1 MSCNIPGMEREGAHV
16 LVVDDDDGLRELLT
30 DYLSGHGFRV
40 GAVADGSSAAPA
52 CAELEAEVVVIDYRL
67 PDVDGAE
74 VAEAVRDRCPGAS
87 VVFLSASAGR
97 EEHEAA
103 RSSGA
108 PLVRKDEGVDA
119 LVDAVRAAAASSF
132 QGGVP

>member
-1 MSCNIPGMEREGAHV
+1 MAPIRVLLVEDNDVFRES
-16 LVVDDDDGLRELLT
+16 LVFLLQ
-30 DYLSGHGFRV
+30 RQPEVEVV

-87 VVFLSASAGR
+87 VVFLSASAGK
-97 EEHEAA
+97 EEQEAA
-103 RSSGA
+103 RSTGA

-119 LVDAVRAAAASSF
+119 LVDAVRTAAASSF

>member
-1 MSCNIPGMEREGAHV
+1 MAPIRVLLVEDNDVFRES
-16 LVVDDDDGLRELLT
+16 LVFLLRRQADVEV
-30 DYLSGHGFRV
+30 V
-40 GAVADGSSAAPA
+40 GAVADGSSAARA
-52 CAELEAEVVVIDYRL
+52 CAELEADVVVIDYRL

-74 VAEAVRDRCPGAS
+74 VAEAVRDRCPGTS
-87 VVFLSASAGR
+87 VVFLSASAGK

-103 RSSGA
+103 RSTGA

-119 LVDAVRAAAASSF
+119 LVDAVRTAAASSF

>member
-1 MSCNIPGMEREGAHV
+1 LAPIRVLLVEDNDVFRES
-16 LVVDDDDGLRELLT
+16 LVFLLQ
-30 DYLSGHGFRV
+30 RQPEVEVV

-52 CAELEAEVVVIDYRL
+52 CAELDADVVVIDYRL

-87 VVFLSASAGR
+87 VVFLSASAGK
-97 EEHEAA
+97 EEQEAA
-103 RSSGA
+103 RSTGA

-119 LVDAVRAAAASSF
+119 LVDAVRTAAASSF